1 MKTDL
6 PFTPSSAVADTEP
19 DFTLQARAAERPAD
33 SLVSVLLPAYN
44 EEGNVV
50 PMLETLHTLFG
61 SLGLRH
67 ELIVIDDGSRDATV
81 ERVMGV
87 VDRLPVTLVQLS
99 RNFGKEIAL
108 SAGIDEARGDVAV
121 LIDCDFQ
128 HPPELIPAFLAQWQ
142 RGYDMVFAV
151 RADREDEGLAKRAF
165 THVFYAL
172 LNFGER
178 NKIPENTQDF
188 RVLDRCVLDA
198 LKRMPERNRFMKGLY
213 NWVGFTRLPMT
224 VRTDARRHG
233 SSSFNFGSLLRLAV
247 TGLTA
252 FSNVPLRLW
261 TVVGGLVSLASIAYA
276 IFIVIDTLLF
286 GTDFAGWPTLVV
298 AITFLGGVQLL
309 SVGILGEYIG
319 RIFTE
324 VKQRPAYFVSR
335 VTRAGA
341 ARGRAAHAG
350 SQHEPGRSGQPGRS
364 ALSDRADQ
372 SDLADL
378 SDLSDP
384 SERPASHS

>member
-1 MKTDL
+1 MKSDL
-6 PFTPSSAVADTEP
+6 PFSPSLTIEDTEAE
-19 DFTLQARAAERPAD
+19 FTLQARAAERPANP
-33 SLVSVLLPAYN
+33 LVSVLLPAYN

-50 PMLETLHTLFG
+50 PMLDTLTTLLS

-81 ERVMGV
+81 ARVMSV
-87 VDRLPVTLVQLS
+87 MDRLPVTLVQLS

-108 SAGIDEARGDVAV
+108 SAGIDEAKGDIAV

-128 HPPELIPAFLAQWQ
+128 HPPDLIPSFIEQWQ

-151 RADREDEGLAKRAF
+151 RSDRNDESLMKRAV
-165 THVFYAL
+165 TNVFYAL

-188 RVLDRCVLDA
+188 RVLDRCMLDA

-213 NWVGFTRLPMT
+213 NWVGFTRLGIK
-224 VRTDARRHG
+224 VRTDPRRHG
-233 SSSFNFGSLLRLAV
+233 TTSFNFFSLFRLAA

-261 TVVGGLVSLASIAYA
+261 TFVGGVISLASIVYA
-276 IFIVIDTLLF
+276 IYIVIETFIF
-286 GTDFAGWPTLVV
+286 GTDAKGWPTLVV

-324 VKQRPAYFVSR
+324 VKQRPQYFVSR
-335 VTRAGA
+335 ITRSPQQSPGDGA
-341 ARGRAAHAG
+341 
-350 SQHEPGRSGQPGRS
+350 Q
-364 ALSDRADQ
+364 
-372 SDLADL
+372 
-378 SDLSDP
+378 
-384 SERPASHS
+384 

>member
-6 PFTPSSAVADTEP
+6 PLPPAVPVTDTEP
-19 DFTLQARAAERPAD
+19 AFTLQARAAERPAD
-33 SLVSVLLPAYN
+33 PLISVLLPAYN

-50 PMLETLHTLFG
+50 PMLDTLHTLFTG
-61 SLGLRH
+61 LGLRH
-67 ELIVIDDGSRDATV
+67 ELLVIDDGSRDATV
-81 ERVMGV
+81 ERVMSV
-87 VDRLPVTLVQLS
+87 VHRLPVTLVQLS

-151 RADREDEGLAKRAF
+151 RSDREDEGVAKRAF
-165 THVFYAL
+165 THLFYAL

-233 SSSFNFGSLLRLAV
+233 TSSFNFGSLFRLAA

-261 TVVGGLVSLASIAYA
+261 TVIGGIVSLASIAYA
-276 IFIVIDTLLF
+276 IFTVIDTLLF
-286 GTDFAGWPTLVV
+286 GTDLGGWPTLVV

-309 SVGILGEYIG
+309 SIGILGEYIG

-335 VTRAGA
+335 ITRADST
-341 ARGRAAHAG
+341 RDP
-350 SQHEPGRSGQPGRS
+350 QTQ
-364 ALSDRADQ
+364 
-372 SDLADL
+372 
-378 SDLSDP
+378 SDP
-384 SERPASHS
+384 SGHSGSGRDAA

>member
-6 PFTPSSAVADTEP
+6 PFPPSVPVADTEP
-19 DFTLQARAAERPAD
+19 AFTLQARAAERTAD
-33 SLVSVLLPAYN
+33 PLVSVLLPAYN

-50 PMLETLHTLFG
+50 PMLDTLHTLFDG
-61 SLGLRH
+61 LGLRH

-87 VDRLPVTLVQLS
+87 VDRLPVTMVQLS

-128 HPPELIPAFLAQWQ
+128 HPPELIPAFLTQWQ

-165 THVFYAL
+165 THLFYAM

-188 RVLDRCVLDA
+188 RVLDRCVLEA

-233 SSSFNFGSLLRLAV
+233 SSSFNFSSLLRLAV

-276 IFIVIDTLLF
+276 LFTVIDTLLF

-324 VKQRPAYFVSR
+324 VKQRPPYFVSR
-335 VTRAGA
+335 IT
-341 ARGRAAHAG
+341 
-350 SQHEPGRSGQPGRS
+350 RSGNAPAS
-364 ALSDRADQ
+364 AGPAGTGQRDEPSPSGLSDRATPQ
-372 SDLADL
+372 
-378 SDLSDP
+378 P
-384 SERPASHS
+384 